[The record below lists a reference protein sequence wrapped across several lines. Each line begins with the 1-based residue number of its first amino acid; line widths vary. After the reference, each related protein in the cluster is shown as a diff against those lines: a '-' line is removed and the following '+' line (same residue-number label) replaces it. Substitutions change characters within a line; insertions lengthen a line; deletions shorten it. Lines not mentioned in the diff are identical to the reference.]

1 MPRPRPR
8 PGHTPRSP
16 RSRGWNRRL
25 ARPGPARP
33 RHHRAASRTLSAR
46 GSATRRRSAGSRDA
60 ATRAR
65 RSDWATRE
73 EEAAPPR
80 GGSRRGAGPWVRP
93 RAARRELSGRG
104 ARGRTRRGAQSRSS
118 TLGAD
123 PRLPP
128 GAATSRLGAFPLGA
142 PQPQSAG
149 TGGPDPPGY
158 PSSAP
163 RRLSSR
169 ARSPLE
175 GYFWLR
181 GAAAR
186 QRSRRARGSQA
197 PPPRPTPGRQVTR
210 RGTAVRRRG
219 PCQEP

>member
-1 MPRPRPR
+1 MPRPR

-73 EEAAPPR
+73 EGATPPR
-80 GGSRRGAGPWVRP
+80 GPGSGRERRAASSASRAREGELAAAP
-93 RAARRELSGRG
+93 RVEAARR
-104 ARGRTRRGAQSRSS
+104 GRTPGCHWA
-118 TLGAD
+118 
-123 PRLPP
+123 PRPP
-128 GAATSRLGAFPLGA
+128 ASGGCA

-163 RRLSSR
+163 RRLSRR
-169 ARSPLE
+169 ARSPRE
-175 GYFWLR
+175 GYFWLC
-181 GAAAR
+181 GAAAP
-186 QRSRRARGSQA
+186 QRSHRARGSQA
-197 PPPRPTPGRQVTR
+197 PPPYPTPGRQVTR